1 MGDPCSPARTT
12 STLPPIAI
20 VVEPRATLADTVA
33 DALRSRG
40 FEVLVAATHVGGAQ
54 SALDHAQ
61 VDVLIAAVPAPG
73 EDRTGAYL
81 AHARALNPSLRTI
94 VMLSDPA
101 EDAPEAP
108 QDAQRL
114 IKPFTVIELEEALD
128 QALVPHLPA
137 EAHHAP

>member
-1 MGDPCSPARTT
+1 M
-12 STLPPIAI
+12 
-20 VVEPRATLADTVA
+20 LADTLA

-54 SALDHAQ
+54 SALDYAQ

-73 EDRTGAYL
+73 DDRTGAYL

-101 EDAPEAP
+101 EDVPEAP
-108 QDAQRL
+108 PDARRL
-114 IKPFTVIELEEALD
+114 IKPFTVIQLEEALD
-128 QALVPHLPA
+128 QVLASQPRP
-137 EAHHAP
+137 ETHHAS